1 MNKEEFD
8 DIVRKAKEEIDETD
22 IQNILDT
29 IDENHSSF
37 LQNNNLEDI
46 MKTNKLALE
55 ENNIKKIEETLEKI
69 INYRLIDEVH
79 EIHKGKNIKYIKNG
93 KLNNG
98 GLVLDVKFMKNGT
111 HVLCKIHNNFIRQYK
126 YDECIFFQQLTTEEL
141 LILMSNDLIK

>member
-55 ENNIKKIEETLEKI
+55 ENNIEKIEETLEKL

-98 GLVLDVKFMKNGT
+98 GLVLDV
-111 HVLCKIHNNFIRQYK
+111 
-126 YDECIFFQQLTTEEL
+126 
-141 LILMSNDLIK
+141 

>member
-29 IDENHSSF
+29 IDEYHSSF

-55 ENNIKKIEETLEKI
+55 ENNIKKIEETLEKL

-111 HVLCKIHNNFIRQYK
+111 HVLCKIYNNFIRQYK